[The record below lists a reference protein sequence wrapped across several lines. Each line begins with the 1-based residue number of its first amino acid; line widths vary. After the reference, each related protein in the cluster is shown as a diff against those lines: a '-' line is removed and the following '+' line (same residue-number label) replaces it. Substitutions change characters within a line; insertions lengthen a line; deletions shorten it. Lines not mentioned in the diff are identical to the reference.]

1 MGDITIEE
9 AAESLVQF
17 APITTEVDGILYLAD
32 SEIRRECIDELISL
46 SIRTSVI
53 GHHYAILWDTMSTM
67 DTITLSDDIVTFADI
82 DEAASTG
89 LAHLAVTIDLI
100 DNAIVTYVHNN
111 LFGDIDVQ
119 S

>member
-1 MGDITIEE
+1 
-9 AAESLVQF
+9 VQF
-17 APITTEVDGILYLAD
+17 APITTEVGGILYLAD
-32 SEIRRECIDELISL
+32 SEIRRGCIDELISL

-89 LAHLAVTIDLI
+89 LAYLAVTIDLI

>member
-1 MGDITIEE
+1 VGNTTVEE

-17 APITTEVDGILYLAD
+17 APITTEVGGILYLAD
-32 SEIRRECIDELISL
+32 SEIRRGCIDELISL

>member
-1 MGDITIEE
+1 MGDTTVEE

-17 APITTEVDGILYLAD
+17 APVTTEVDGILYLAD
-32 SEIRRECIDELISL
+32 SDIRRGCIDELISL
-46 SIRTSVI
+46 SIRTSAI

-67 DTITLSDDIVTFADI
+67 STITSSDDIIAFADI
-82 DEAASTG
+82 GEAASTG
-89 LAHLAVTIDLI
+89 LAYLAATIALI
-100 DNAIVTYVHNN
+100 DDAIVTYVHNN